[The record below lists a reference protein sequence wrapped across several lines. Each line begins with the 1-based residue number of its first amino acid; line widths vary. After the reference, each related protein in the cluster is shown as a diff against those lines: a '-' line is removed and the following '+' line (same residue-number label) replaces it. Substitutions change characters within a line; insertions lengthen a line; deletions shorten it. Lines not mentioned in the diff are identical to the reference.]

1 MRKHSDCMNFCA
13 VDATKGIC
21 RLSKQ
26 MINLDDAACP
36 EIKVM
41 PKCKNCKNFVEAND
55 EGIDDSVSGSTQY
68 WVYSTLN
75 AITCEGHVFNE

>member
-1 MRKHSDCMNFCA
+1 MNFCA

-41 PKCKNCKNFVEAND
+41 PNVKIVKILLKLND
-55 EGIDDSVSGSTQY
+55 EGIGNVLAQRKKIGYIQ
-68 WVYSTLN
+68 
-75 AITCEGHVFNE
+75 H

>member
-1 MRKHSDCMNFCA
+1 MMQR
-13 VDATKGIC
+13 
-21 RLSKQ
+21 
-26 MINLDDAACP
+26 CP

-55 EGIDDSVSGSTQY
+55 EGIGKCVGLEKED

>member
-41 PKCKNCKNFVEAND
+41 PKCKKCKNFVEAND
-55 EGIDDSVSGSTQY
+55 EGIGKCVGLEKED

>member
-1 MRKHSDCMNFCA
+1 MNFCA

-55 EGIDDSVSGSTQY
+55 EGIGKCVWSRERRLG
-68 WVYSTLN
+68 
-75 AITCEGHVFNE
+75 IFNIECNYL